1 MVEIPIPCYIRFYKS
16 VNDGF
21 DLMKQQVD
29 LLFEEYLKIRRIDI
43 SIEQFMYLLN
53 LYPSLLVCMSDGVL
67 DKEEWEGIL
76 RIADGLADAYVE
88 SPDPA
93 EKSKLAQLFRT
104 EFRYLLEN
112 IDRWKKKF
120 LNALKSRLEEHNDDK
135 EFVTEA
141 MYLFANA
148 SDGISDIEQSM
159 IEELSERLSLE
170 F

>member
-1 MVEIPIPCYIRFYKS
+1 
-16 VNDGF
+16 
-21 DLMKQQVD
+21 MKQQVE

-43 SIEQFMYLLN
+43 SLEQFIYLLN

-67 DKEEWEGIL
+67 DKEEWDGVL

-88 SPDPA
+88 SPDPDA
-93 EKSKLAQLFRT
+93 KAKMAQLFRT

-120 LNALKSRLEEHNDDK
+120 LNALKNRLEEHTDDK
-135 EFVTEA
+135 EFVMEA

-148 SDGISDIEQSM
+148 ADGISDVAQST

-170 F
+170 Y

>member
-1 MVEIPIPCYIRFYKS
+1 
-16 VNDGF
+16 
-21 DLMKQQVD
+21 MKQQIE

-43 SIEQFMYLLN
+43 TIDHFIYLIN

-67 DKEEWEGIL
+67 DKEEWDGVL
-76 RIADGLADAYVE
+76 RIADGLADAY
-88 SPDPA
+88 A
-93 EKSKLAQLFRT
+93 EPEEKEQMAQLFRT

-120 LNALKSRLEEHNDDK
+120 LNALRSRLEEHTEDK
-135 EFVTEA
+135 EFVMEA

-148 SDGISDIEQSM
+148 SDGISDIEQST

-170 F
+170 H